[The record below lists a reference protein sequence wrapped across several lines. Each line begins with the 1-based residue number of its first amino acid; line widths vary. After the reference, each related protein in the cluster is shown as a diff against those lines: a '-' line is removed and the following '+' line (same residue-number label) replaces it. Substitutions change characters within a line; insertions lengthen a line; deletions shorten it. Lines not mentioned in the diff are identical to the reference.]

1 MTYIFRGRFSGAI
14 TPEFT
19 EALVGITV
27 RLYRHR
33 GLAYVSSL
41 AVVDPTE
48 TMKIL
53 PKDAIAAKASAL
65 LAETKTDEE
74 GKFVLTLPEQTGY
87 KGEAVDIDL
96 WLTNVPG
103 RKSNMPSPPLQVAL
117 TTMKPRWQQIDN
129 KYKAEW
135 EYCLPAEF
143 WRDLRARFDA
153 WVICGRVVA
162 QKTQQPLSG
171 IHVTAF
177 DADWRQDDALGC
189 AVTDAEGKFRI
200 DYTRADFTRTPL
212 SPIINAEAGS
222 PDLYFKIN
230 TPSGTV
236 LLDEPKTQGQ
246 TPGRK
251 NVGPV
256 FCIEFNVE
264 VLAAL
269 A

>member
-1 MTYIFRGRFSGAI
+1 MTYIFRGQFSGAI

-19 EALVGITV
+19 EPLAGIMV
-27 RLYRHR
+27 RLYKHR
-33 GLAYVSSL
+33 GTEYVSSL
-41 AVVDPTE
+41 TVVDPKE
-48 TMKIL
+48 TMEIL
-53 PKDAIAAKASAL
+53 PKDAIAAKASSL

-74 GKFVLTLPEQTGY
+74 GKFVFTLHEQTGY
-87 KGEAVDIDL
+87 KGEALDIDL

-103 RKSNMPSPPLQVAL
+103 RKSNTHPPPIQVAL
-117 TTMKPRWQQIDN
+117 TTMKPRWQQTDN

-143 WRDLRARFDA
+143 WRDLRTRFDA

-162 QKTQQPLSG
+162 QKTQQPVSG

-177 DADWRQDDALGC
+177 DADWLQDDELGSAL
-189 AVTDAEGKFRI
+189 TDAEGKFRI

-212 SPIINAEAGS
+212 SPIINTEEGG
-222 PDLYFKIN
+222 PDLYFKVN
-230 TPSGTV
+230 TPNGTV
-236 LLDEPKTQGQ
+236 LLDEPKTKGQ

-251 NVGPV
+251 NVGH
-256 FCIEFNVE
+256 FFFIEFNVE
-264 VLAAL
+264 VLAAP